1 MKKAV
6 LLFVVVGLISLVS
19 EAREKSVSLNYSN
32 IGTSTG
38 YWNSGVG
45 LQGKFQLKNRLF
57 LLPDAGYLFGRT
69 KTEQHSS
76 NNYGQVSDSYL
87 FTNINLG
94 FSLNP
99 GGYFVLMPYLGAGY
113 YHDFTE
119 RRGVSGGSQPGG
131 GLPPGHGA
139 PFDFTENYSTG
150 ILTANIG
157 ILAEAYISDNVFFT
171 FGCKY
176 MIDTHNGNGY
186 APYFNAGIGFSF

>member
-6 LLFVVVGLISLVS
+6 LFFLVVGLISFVS

-69 KTEQHSS
+69 KTDHHTDYTFSKES
-76 NNYGQVSDSYL
+76 NDYL

-99 GGYFVLMPYLGAGY
+99 GGYFVLMPYIGVGY
-113 YHDFTE
+113 YHDFVKRTVK
-119 RRGVSGGSQPGG
+119 GAISSPSGGGG
-131 GLPPGHGA
+131 HSPYYWA
-139 PFDFTENYSTG
+139 EKYSTG
-150 ILTANIG
+150 ILTANVG
-157 ILAEAYISDNVFFT
+157 ILAEVYISDNIFFT

-176 MIDTHNGNGY
+176 MIDTHNRNGY
-186 APYFNAGIGFSF
+186 VPYFNAGVGYSF